1 MKKTVKSLKDKFR
14 ITSEVLQCEGNV
26 RILTLVPAYI
36 QKRKVTCFQR
46 AGWRLKGKYCKSK
59 DSLALSSFLS
69 ALKVRTD
76 VTREDKMDFT
86 HQERLFLPSLIGSA
100 LKC

>member
-1 MKKTVKSLKDKFR
+1 MEKSEEAQKVFQSR
-14 ITSEVLQCEGNV
+14 IRVCRSPPPPPQVQGTRARPG
-26 RILTLVPAYI
+26 
-36 QKRKVTCFQR
+36 R
-46 AGWRLKGKYCKSK
+46 AGAWRGRGVRRAGAVNQRLWHY
-59 DSLALSSFLS
+59 LVSFL

-86 HQERLFLPSLIGSA
+86 HQEGLFWPSLVGSA